1 LEGKKSLRRG
11 YRGYNGMSVTR
22 RRERLD
28 RGIKVRTGGIYGL
41 LSWREMSYVLAP
53 RAALILGLLILPLV
67 MPSQY
72 WQKVVCLMTMFAL
85 LALVFDFLAEFVGLI
100 SLGNSLFVGV
110 GAYLAAILDT
120 WLGLP
125 VALTIPLASI
135 GGAVVCTLFLLP
147 CLPLRGIY
155 FAIMT
160 LIYPMLAGKIITA
173 LNILG
178 GTNGIFGL
186 KWFPNIWVE
195 QYLII
200 GVGLI
205 CLFGTRRLVGQDIGL
220 VLMAVKE
227 NDQAVRASGVRI
239 TPCKALAVFIG
250 SSIGCFVGAY
260 IAHLYQFAGL
270 SLFALDFSVLPI
282 AASIVGGLGTLA
294 GPMLGA
300 FILIPLSE
308 FLRPFGGLRIAI
320 YSFILV
326 IFVLF
331 RPEGLL
337 NYAQRKY
344 HQVERWT
351 EV

>member
-1 LEGKKSLRRG
+1 
-11 YRGYNGMSVTR
+11 MSTTR

-28 RGIKVRTGGIYGL
+28 RGIRVRTSGIYGL
-41 LSWREMSYVLAP
+41 LSWREVLYVLTP

-67 MPSQY
+67 MPNQY

-100 SLGNSLFVGV
+100 SLGGALFVGV
-110 GAYLAAILDT
+110 GGYLAAILDT

-125 VALTIPLASI
+125 IALTIPLATL
-135 GGAVVCTLFLLP
+135 GGGVVCTLLLWP

-160 LIYPMLAGKIITA
+160 LIYPMLAGKIFVA
-173 LNILG
+173 LDILG
-178 GTNGIFGL
+178 STNGIFGL
-186 KWFPNIWVE
+186 RSFPNIWVE
-195 QYLII
+195 QYLVI
-200 GVGLI
+200 GMGLI
-205 CLFGTRRLVGQDIGL
+205 FLFGLRRLVGQDIGL
-220 VLMAVKE
+220 VLVGMKE

-239 TPCKALAVFIG
+239 TPYKALGVFIG
-250 SSIGCFVGAY
+250 SSIGCFAGAY
-260 IAHLYQFAGL
+260 MAHLYQFAGL
-270 SLFALDFSVLPI
+270 SLFALDFSILPI

-300 FILIPLSE
+300 FILVPLSE

-326 IFVLF
+326 AFVFF

-344 HQVERWT
+344 HQFERWK